1 MVIQLLNWNILVRFR
16 SIFGLIWM
24 GFGYKIWPSKVI
36 WLIWLGRF
44 GNRMLTP
51 ICLLKMTLI
60 ETIKLIYTK
69 YEFIPF
75 DIFFF
80 FLIQEEVHSLAFILL
95 DHEQAHLWNYTFWLF
110 FGLFSWQFY
119 IVLWWPLFFCG
130 FVPFFVVKVLSF
142 YRIQLNN
149 CKFGY
154 F

>member
-1 MVIQLLNWNILVRFR
+1 MVIQLLNRLNWNILVGFR

-60 ETIKLIYTK
+60 ETIKLIYTN

-80 FLIQEEVHSLAFILL
+80 FFYPRRGS
-95 DHEQAHLWNYTFWLF
+95 
-110 FGLFSWQFY
+110 LFSVHFIGSRTGTFVKLYFLAIFWS
-119 IVLWWPLFFCG
+119 LFMTILYCSLVTIIFLRICAIFCG
-130 FVPFFVVKVLSF
+130 
-142 YRIQLNN
+142 
-149 CKFGY
+149 
-154 F
+154 